1 MPQVS
6 TYVNAPYQGVSQAPP
21 QARRGDQAD
30 ILEDCLVT
38 IPEGWTTRP
47 PWNWTGKLA
56 DHPGHTNGLFERI
69 QRAGKRD
76 AIFTLTNEGGVV
88 RPRLYLTEN
97 FPGVLNSETITISA
111 DAQAYLNAGNPS
123 PQADFAIQTV
133 EDFTFIVNR
142 KVSVGNSTS
151 KAAARPFEA
160 MVWVKQANYA
170 RTYTVTVSPAGGS
183 PVTASLTTPNGATA
197 TDANFVDTGAI
208 TTALFSGG
216 AYTASNGASHSGQL
230 DSLTSQGF
238 TVLQFGPVIYI
249 SHPTIDFAL
258 VATDGSGNSSL
269 APIKGAVQTFSDLPK
284 TGVDGFTVRIVQQAG
299 TANDDFFVKYVATA
313 GQLTGV
319 WQETIGPGADLGL
332 DPRTMP
338 VTLVDD
344 GGWKVNLGA
353 WKGRTTG
360 DASLVPDPD
369 FIGQPIQDL
378 GFWRNRLA
386 LLAGEGV
393 TLSSAEDPLRFYPR
407 TLAAVIDS
415 DPISLLSPTAS
426 RSTFRYFVEFDTKLL
441 AFGDISQAQVVAEG
455 VVKPSSTKIELLTKY
470 PFAPVGNTFRQPSR
484 PQDSNGRVYFLASR
498 SKDWATVYELKVD
511 NVINVTGAND
521 LGTAFP
527 RYVPAGVDRVANCP
541 LNFIIAYGVSG
552 QQSLVLHCFRYAEQE
567 RLQNAP
573 LTWHMPIN
581 YVLAGAFCRN
591 TEIVCLTSYGGEA
604 HVVTADTAIN
614 LLDDGSTRLLTSL
627 DLRADETQVFNRT
640 YHPTTGNTSFDL
652 PFRLTAQP
660 VCSVRGAAGGVGG
673 VRIVGQPLGILPEG
687 YELPFAGYLAD
698 GLDGHSNSYVE
709 LKGDYTQTPF
719 YVGTPYKSRWR
730 LSRLYAEP
738 TANAPI
744 HSGRLSIRRIRSD
757 VSASGYIRA
766 EVTASGRPMRTYT
779 FSGFELSDPESLL
792 NVTPSKGGEFSFPVM
807 SRNDRVTIE
816 FVNDSHLQASVQGFE
831 WTGELNTKSQ
841 RIGG

>member
-6 TYVNAPYQGVSQAPP
+6 SYINAPYQGVSQAPP
-21 QARRGDQAD
+21 QARRPDQAD
-30 ILEDCLVT
+30 LLEDCLVT

-69 QRAGKRD
+69 QREGSKD

-97 FPGVLNSETITISA
+97 FPGTLNSEVITVSA
-111 DAQAYLNAGNPS
+111 DAQAYLNFGNPS

-142 KVSVGNSTS
+142 KVIVANGTS
-151 KAAARPFEA
+151 KAASRPFEA
-160 MVWVKQANYA
+160 MVWTKQAAYA
-170 RTYTVTVSPAGGS
+170 RTYTVTVTPAVGT

-197 TDANFVDTGAI
+197 TDATFVDTGVI

-216 AYTASNGASHSGQL
+216 AYTASNGASRSGQL
-230 DSLTSQGF
+230 DALTSQGF
-238 TVLQFGPVIYI
+238 TVQQYGPVIYI

-258 VATDGSGNSSL
+258 VATDGQGNSAL
-269 APIKGAVQTFSDLPK
+269 APIKNAVQTFSDLPK

-299 TANDDFFVKYVATA
+299 TANDDFFVKYVVTS

-319 WQETIGPGADLGL
+319 WQETIAPNADLGL
-332 DPRTMP
+332 DPKTMP
-338 VTLVDD
+338 VTLVND
-344 GGWKVNLGA
+344 GGWKVNIGA

-360 DASLVPDPD
+360 DATLVPDPD
-369 FIGQPIQDL
+369 FIGQPVQDL
-378 GFWRNRLA
+378 AFWRNRLA
-386 LLAGEGV
+386 VIAGEGV

-407 TLAAVIDS
+407 TLAAVLDS
-415 DPISLLSPTAS
+415 DPIALISPVSS
-426 RSTFRYFVEFDTKLL
+426 RSTFRYAVEFDTKLI
-441 AFGDISQAQVVAEG
+441 AFGDIAQAQVVADG
-455 VVKPSSTKIELLTKY
+455 VVKPSTARIELLTTY
-470 PFAPVGNTFRQPSR
+470 PFAPVGNTFIQPSR
-484 PQDSNGRVYFLASR
+484 PLASNGRVYFLASR

-511 NVINVTGAND
+511 NVINVTSAND

-552 QQSLVLHCFRYAEQE
+552 TTKLVLHCFRYAEQD

-573 LTWHMPIN
+573 LTWHMPVG
-581 YVLAGAFCRN
+581 YLLGGAFCRN
-591 TEIVCLTSYGGEA
+591 TEIVCLTNYRGVA

-614 LLDDGSTRLLTSL
+614 LLDEGSERLLTSL
-627 DLRADETQVFNRT
+627 DLRVDNTQVTNLT
-640 YHPTTGNTSFDL
+640 YDSSRGITSFST
-652 PFRLTAQP
+652 PFILSSVP
-660 VCSVRGAAGGVGG
+660 VTSVRGPNGGIGGVH
-673 VRIVGQPLGILPEG
+673 IVGQPLPVLPEG
-687 YELPFAGYLAD
+687 YVLPFQGYLAD
-698 GLDGHSNSYVE
+698 GGVGGNGYVE

-719 YVGTPYKSRWR
+719 FVGCAYKSRWR

-738 TANAPI
+738 AANAPI
-744 HSGRLSIRRIRSD
+744 HGGRLSVRRIRAD
-757 VSASGYIRA
+757 VANSGYIRA
-766 EVTASGRPMRTYT
+766 EVTASGRDLRKYT
-779 FSGFELSDPESLL
+779 FSGFVIDDPDSLL

-807 SRNDRVTIE
+807 AHNEKVTIE
-816 FVNDSHLQASVQGFE
+816 FVNDSHFQASIQGFE